1 MIGVFITARLGSTRL
16 PGKHLLEVKGKPL
29 IAWLVTRFTIAF
41 RKQILEN
48 ELKLF
53 ITTSVKPE
61 NKKFESIFGKG
72 EVEVF
77 FGSDQNIPLRHLE
90 CAKQNNIDYIISIDG
105 DDILCSTEATKLAI
119 GRLIKGSKVLQTSG
133 LPLGM
138 NVLGYSRK
146 FLEKS
151 LRGKETIKLET
162 GWGMIFDKNVID
174 IIEIERKE
182 DTDRLRMTLDYDADA
197 EFFQK
202 VISSLDILSIN
213 DNHLIDNIL
222 SFEWDKINS
231 HLNEIY
237 WENFNQARKEENN
250 EIGK

>member
-1 MIGVFITARLGSTRL
+1 MIGVFITARLGSIRL

-29 IAWLVTRFTIAF
+29 IGWLINRFTIAF
-41 RKQILEN
+41 REQILKN
-48 ELKLF
+48 ELKIF

-61 NKKFESIFGKG
+61 NKKFESIFGKS

-90 CAKQNNIDYIISIDG
+90 CANKNDIDYIISIDG

-119 GRLIKGSKVLQTSG
+119 GRLLKGSKVLKTTG

-138 NVLGYSRK
+138 NVSGYTRK
-146 FLEKS
+146 FLKKS
-151 LRGKETIKLET
+151 LSGKESGKLET
-162 GWGMIFDKNVID
+162 GWGMIFDKNAID
-174 IIEIERKE
+174 IIEIKKRK

-202 VISSLDILSIN
+202 VISSLDILNVN
-213 DNHLIDNIL
+213 DDHLIDNIL
-222 SFEWDKINS
+222 AFEWDKINS

-237 WENFNQARKEENN
+237 WETFNKARKEENN
-250 EIGK
+250 ENGK